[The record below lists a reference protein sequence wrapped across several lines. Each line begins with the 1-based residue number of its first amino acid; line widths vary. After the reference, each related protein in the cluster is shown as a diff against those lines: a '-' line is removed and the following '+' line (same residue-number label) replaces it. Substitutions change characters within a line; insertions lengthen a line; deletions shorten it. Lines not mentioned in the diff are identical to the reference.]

1 MVISRKQMILD
12 LTAHFLEKFVY
23 KDPNQREDWGS
34 FDYSIILPY
43 YSQESSWRAFFPR
56 GKEN

>member
-12 LTAHFLEKFVY
+12 LTAPFLEKSVY
-23 KDPNQREDWGS
+23 KDPCQREARGS
-34 FDYSIILPY
+34 FDYSIILLD